1 MAPSECLTREKVTI
15 THHRA
20 EVSAEGHHVSVT
32 VGWEGAPADA
42 PHLASIQDE
51 ILRAALS
58 EPAISVHTIG
68 YPGAANDPLWRI
80 EGRWRISPPGATRD
94 FHIMLAP
101 LIRPPIDGGTLSRRV
116 TAVMRAG
123 VPVIATARWP
133 LRALIVDGVTGILI
147 PEHRGRDWN
156 RAILSLAQDVRR
168 RTAMGQAAAQA
179 AGEFS
184 GQSRRRE
191 RRHG

>member
-1 MAPSECLTREKVTI
+1 MDVI
-15 THHRA
+15 
-20 EVSAEGHHVSVT
+20 

-42 PHLASIQDE
+42 PHLTSIQDE
-51 ILRAALS
+51 ILRAALA

-68 YPGAANDPLWRI
+68 YPGAADEPLWRL
-80 EGRWRISPPGATRD
+80 EGRWRISPPGAARD

-101 LIRPPIDGGTLSRRV
+101 LIRPPVDGAALAKRA

-133 LRALIVDGVTGILI
+133 LRGLIVDGVTGILI
-147 PEHRGRDWN
+147 PQHRVRDWN
-156 RAILSLAQDVRR
+156 RAILSLAQDARR

-179 AGEFS
+179 MAAMNSTQGR
-184 GQSRRRE
+184 GRA
-191 RRHG
+191 